1 MQFFI
6 DVMQSSATVVG
17 KPRQEDF
24 FIGDYL
30 QRLLSPL
37 FPL

>member
-1 MQFFI
+1 
-6 DVMQSSATVVG
+6 VG

-30 QRLLSPL
+30 QQLLSPL
-37 FPL
+37 SPGMPGVRDLWTYG